1 MWGPAPAVNPMA
13 KQQQQQQQQQMRAA
27 QPAAGSYNN
36 NNASQEGLQDASRRQ
51 KGKKGKMQKIDASSL
66 LGFTVHAGERVNIG
80 QIDSIE

>member
-13 KQQQQQQQQQMRAA
+13 KQQQQVRAA
-27 QPAAGSYNN
+27 QPHSAGSYNN
-36 NNASQEGLQDASRRQ
+36 NNASQEGLQEEARRRQ